1 MFSQVKN
8 GEWLQSIAVGRR
20 QYLGPLLL
28 SMAWVVRSL
37 KERCPFSM
45 SEFLPFERCWMLVWV
60 FMMGHGWLFAQLI
73 LCLICTL
80 RAFCWICISIFF
92 IYSLGRFKQEQ
103 QCHWAALDASDT
115 YIKSMVAGVQNWQ
128 GFPFLK
134 WGAMFLLWTK
144 CWWTHFSPRF
154 LPQDAM
160 KHVDVQCWD
169 HITVLSTTAH
179 VPYCVCRC
187 SEQCP
192 CLPANGHPRPIS
204 RCLAE
209 DSACPF
215 G

>member
-60 FMMGHGWLFAQLI
+60 FMMAHGWLFAQLI

-92 IYSLGRFKQEQ
+92 TYSLGRFKQEQ

-115 YIKSMVAGVQNWQ
+115 HIKSMVAGVQNWQ

-134 WGAMFLLWTK
+134 WGSMFLLWTK
-144 CWWTHFSPRF
+144 CSPTVRGF
-154 LPQDAM
+154 CPKMRWNMSMCSAEIILLYY
-160 KHVDVQCWD
+160 CTC
-169 HITVLSTTAH
+169 TVL
-179 VPYCVCRC
+179 
-187 SEQCP
+187 
-192 CLPANGHPRPIS
+192 CLQMLGTMS
-204 RCLAE
+204 MF
-209 DSACPF
+209 AC
-215 G
+215 